1 MPHYLGGYYLP
12 FPATRRVMKNL
23 QIDDKGVENWRLE
36 FPVNDWLAK
45 HGKKDVL
52 AGVLQHPST
61 GRDAREDEDHG
72 LLLITQFGWSEGYK
86 DNMLFTEAEKEKRV
100 KEWLINDGGAK
111 ESDLEW
117 MSVCDKHG
125 ITRLGF
131 VPTENDTS
139 GLESDT
145 IIDLTDEQA
154 DRWVAAGMPHPTE
167 FIAAGGLLP
176 QGA

>member
-1 MPHYLGGYYLP
+1 MPDYLGGYYLP
-12 FPATRRVMKNL
+12 FPATRHVMKNL
-23 QIDDKGVENWRLE
+23 QIDHKGVENWRLE
-36 FPVNDWLAK
+36 FP
-45 HGKKDVL
+45 DVL

-86 DNMLFTEAEKEKRV
+86 DNILFTEGEKEKRV

-131 VPTENDTS
+131 IPTENNTS
-139 GLESDT
+139 GLESDH
-145 IIDLTDEQA
+145 IIHLTDEQA

-167 FIAAGGLLP
+167 FIAAGGLRP